1 LRNKSD
7 SRLIKFPKLGL
18 TFGRWCVMADA
29 FPRCTAISI
38 SSCMNAGFR
47 YLGNVCLT
55 SAVNV
60 DEMCIAGSRKNQNN
74 SLNNLKFTSNALHS
88 SLSLI
93 ISSLLINYTVCLK
106 KVNSFKF
113 KLGI

>member
-1 LRNKSD
+1 MR
-7 SRLIKFPKLGL
+7 FLG
-18 TFGRWCVMADA
+18 VQQIQYHHA
-29 FPRCTAISI
+29 
-38 SSCMNAGFR
+38 CMNAGFR
-47 YLGNVCLT
+47 YLGNLYLT

-60 DEMCIAGSRKNQNN
+60 DEMCIAGGRKNQNN

-106 KVNSFKF
+106 KSELFQIQISYINV
-113 KLGI
+113 L